1 MPQAPGQTQ
10 TPQGAPGQGGQ
21 APAASAPVRTPNP
34 TVPPEFDG
42 LAIWKM
48 EPAKLLALVKDPNS
62 TVFQKAIACKKLSI
76 VGGKESIQPMAA
88 LLDHPQLACYARF
101 GMEPNPDPAVDRAF
115 RDALPKLKG
124 KLQIGVITSIGV
136 RKDAKALDAL
146 IKLIDD
152 SDVGVAQAAAA
163 SVAMI
168 GGLAASSALQSA
180 LGRTK
185 PPLFP
190 VVARATLLCAEGLMA
205 GNRPRAMELYTQ
217 LSAATMPQPVR
228 LAALRI
234 LNAAGPVAPGQRKWV
249 APTGAAAEA
258 DASGFLGPQPQRSGS
273 GGRGQGQG
281 TPPASPQTP
290 PPAPPTQP

>member
-10 TPQGAPGQGGQ
+10 PVQAAPGQAQ
-21 APAASAPVRTPNP
+21 AGTAPVRVPNP

-76 VGGKESIQPMAA
+76 VGGKDCIQPMAA

-136 RKDAKALDAL
+136 RKDANALDAL
-146 IKLIDD
+146 TKLIDD

-168 GGLAASSALQSA
+168 GGLAASSALESA

-228 LAALRI
+228 MAALRI
-234 LNAAGPVAPGQRKWV
+234 LNGAGPVAAGQRKWV

-258 DASGFLGPQPQRSGS
+258 DASGFLGPQRSTGG

-281 TPPASPQTP
+281 ATPASPQTP